1 MTTFRQRHDLLP
13 GAVVSAC
20 SYDATGLE
28 PGEHRGMPSPWLT
41 LVVSLSG
48 PVRTMGTVADPGP
61 FEASRAT
68 AYDVLV
74 AGLHPV
80 AARVEQPEEQ
90 SGVQLA
96 LHPLAARRLLG
107 CTAAELTGVGQD
119 GSDVLGAAS
128 RELHDRLAE
137 VAPAARLP
145 AVRRWLRERVM
156 ASEGPHRGGVR
167 PEVVRVWDL
176 LAASRGRRRVDDLA
190 HEVLLSP
197 RHLRE
202 LVRSE
207 LGTGPKGLARAFRLD
222 HAVELLAVGVGPA
235 DVAARAGYADQA
247 HLARDFSAAVGC
259 SPTRWLA
266 EERRNLQDGGHRNRP
281 G

>member
-1 MTTFRQRHDLLP
+1 
-13 GAVVSAC
+13 
-20 SYDATGLE
+20 
-28 PGEHRGMPSPWLT
+28 MPSPWLT

-107 CTAAELTGVGQD
+107 CTAADLTGVGQD

-128 RELHDRLAE
+128 RELRERLAE
-137 VAPAARLP
+137 VPSAARLP
-145 AVRRWLRERVM
+145 VVRRWLRERVT
-156 ASEGPHRGGVR
+156 ASDGPHRSGVR

-190 HEVLLSP
+190 REVLLSP
-197 RHLRE
+197 RHLRD

-222 HAVELLAVGVGPA
+222 HAVELLAEGVGPA

-247 HLARDFSAAVGC
+247 HLARDFTAAVGC